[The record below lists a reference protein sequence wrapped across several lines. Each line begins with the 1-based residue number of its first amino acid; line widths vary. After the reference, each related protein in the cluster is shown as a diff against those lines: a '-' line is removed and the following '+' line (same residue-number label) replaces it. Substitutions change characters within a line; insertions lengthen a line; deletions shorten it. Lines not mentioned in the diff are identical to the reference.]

1 MVEKCPKCG
10 QPFPRRR
17 SPAPTVDIIIEIP
30 LKGIVLIQRA
40 NPPLGWA
47 LPGGY
52 VDYGESLEAAAC
64 REALEETGL
73 KVELLGQL
81 HTYSDPR
88 RDPRRHN
95 ISTVFVARAFGT
107 PKAADDARSLE
118 IFRLEDLPQEM
129 AFDHAEI
136 LADYLKVRRDWLAK
150 LKKLS

>member
-1 MVEKCPKCG
+1 MSEKCPKCG
-10 QPFPRRR
+10 QTLPARR

>member
-1 MVEKCPKCG
+1 MKMVEKCPKCG
-10 QPFPRRR
+10 QSFPRRR
-17 SPAPTVDIIIEIP
+17 SPTPTVDIIIEIP

-88 RDPRRHN
+88 RDPRQHN
-95 ISTVFVARAFGT
+95 ISTVFVARALGT
-107 PKAADDARSLE
+107 PKAEDDARSLE
-118 IFRLEDLPQEM
+118 IFRLKDLPQEM
-129 AFDHAEI
+129 AFDHAAI
-136 LADYLKVRRDWLAK
+136 LADYLKVRRDWLG
-150 LKKLS
+150 